1 MATERVIY
9 ISTSEHGKGTN
20 KCLKSGCYEDKHTR
34 PIGNEC
40 KAHLEYNGFKVVMAK
55 AGTSMATRCAESNRV
70 GADLHVPIHT
80 NAAGSSSAR
89 YLMFMFW
96 ADNTAHRKL
105 FNAVSKRMEAVYP
118 GKKDAVFAVRKD
130 LYEINT
136 PNAMTLY
143 CELGFHT
150 NKTDVNEF
158 IHKPAVVGKALAQGI
173 CDYFGVKFK
182 DKDKDQA
189 EKEAEKETKPATTK
203 PAEKANLVKVST
215 KTVDIV
221 KEPPIVPE
229 VVRKCP
235 VGVYTIVE
243 EKNGYG
249 KLKSGEGWIK
259 LADVKKV

>member
-1 MATERVIY
+1 MAKERVIY
-9 ISTSEHGKGTN
+9 ISTSEHGKGAN

-34 PIGNEC
+34 PIGDEC
-40 KAHLEYNGFKVVMAK
+40 KKHLEYNGFKVVMAK

-80 NAAGSSSAR
+80 NASSSASAR

-105 FNAVSKRMEAVYP
+105 FNAVSKKMEAVYP
-118 GKKDAVFAVRKD
+118 GKKDAVFAVRQD

-158 IHKPAVVGKALAQGI
+158 IHKPKMVGKALAQGI
-173 CDYFGVKFK
+173 CAYYGVAFK
-182 DKDKDQA
+182 DADA
-189 EKEAEKETKPATTK
+189 VEEKEEEKKPE
-203 PAEKANLVKVST
+203 EKRVDGLYLVRVSSEI
-215 KTVDIV
+215 DIYKAPV
-221 KEPPIVPE
+221 EKNG
-229 VVRKCP
+229 KCP
-235 VGVYTIVE
+235 KGAYTIIE
-243 EKNGYG
+243 EKNGFG
-249 KLKSGEGWIK
+249 KLKSSTEKEPRWIK
-259 LADVKKV
+259 LSEATKI

>member
-1 MATERVIY
+1 MAKTIY
-9 ISTSEHGKGTN
+9 LSPSEHGGAN
-20 KCLKSGCYEDKHTR
+20 KCLKSGCNEDKHTR
-34 PIGNEC
+34 PIANVC
-40 KAHLEYNGFKVVMAK
+40 KEHLVYNGFKVVIAK
-55 AGTSMATRCAESNRV
+55 AGTSMTTRCSESNKA

-80 NAAGSSSAR
+80 NAGGSSAR

-96 ADNTAHRKL
+96 QDNTAHRKL

-118 GKKDAVFAVRKD
+118 GKKDAVFAVRQD

-158 IHKPAVVGKALAQGI
+158 IHKPTVVGKALAQGI

-182 DKDKDQA
+182 DKDEA
-189 EKEAEKETKPATTK
+189 EKEAEKETEPTTTK

-221 KEPPIVPE
+221 KEPPVALE

-235 VGVYTIVE
+235 VGTYTIVE